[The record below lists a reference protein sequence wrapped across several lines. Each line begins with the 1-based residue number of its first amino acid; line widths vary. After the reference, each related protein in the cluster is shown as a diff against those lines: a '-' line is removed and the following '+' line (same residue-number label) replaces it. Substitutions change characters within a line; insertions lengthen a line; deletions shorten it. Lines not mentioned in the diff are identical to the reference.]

1 MIPEQDGESL
11 CDITV
16 HSTDKDAV
24 EISQQ
29 LIDRCTQNGID
40 PKKANAVGLA
50 AEELTV
56 NIARYGY
63 NGIKPGYIDI
73 NLSKADDRLLLRVR
87 DDGVPFNPTE
97 YTAGDDG
104 EFLLGGIA
112 VIKAVAE
119 KMTYTRVLNMNNTV
133 IEVLL

>member
-1 MIPEQDGESL
+1 M
-11 CDITV
+11 
-16 HSTDKDAV
+16 
-24 EISQQ
+24 
-29 LIDRCTQNGID
+29 
-40 PKKANAVGLA
+40 
-50 AEELTV
+50 
-56 NIARYGY
+56 
-63 NGIKPGYIDI
+63 
-73 NLSKADDRLLLRVR
+73 R